1 MLRAW
6 LQPPEPMWKLLNWRR
21 AAGGGGGR
29 EERRKGAGDGL
40 LRVAS
45 CQPGNSANSWER
57 AVCENF
63 LPCLLPRV
71 PGLDSGPWDVL
82 SIPQEKDTSGG
93 FWESPGDGNGDTW
106 QAPGKANLFSR
117 NPGP

>member
-29 EERRKGAGDGL
+29 EERRKGVGDGL

-57 AVCENF
+57 DVCVRISFFSCFPESQDWTTG
-63 LPCLLPRV
+63 
-71 PGLDSGPWDVL
+71 PGM
-82 SIPQEKDTSGG
+82 
-93 FWESPGDGNGDTW
+93 F
-106 QAPGKANLFSR
+106 
-117 NPGP
+117 

>member
-29 EERRKGAGDGL
+29 EERRKGVGDGL

-57 AVCENF
+57 AVCVCEFPFSPAALSPRTRPGALRCFENP
-63 LPCLLPRV
+63 LRGRHQLELL
-71 PGLDSGPWDVL
+71 GL
-82 SIPQEKDTSGG
+82 
-93 FWESPGDGNGDTW
+93 NG
-106 QAPGKANLFSR
+106 
-117 NPGP
+117 

>member
-29 EERRKGAGDGL
+29 EERRKGVGDGL

-45 CQPGNSANSWER
+45 CQPGNLANSWGR

-63 LPCLLPRV
+63 LPFPLPRV
-71 PGLDSGPWDVL
+71 PGLDNLALGCFENPPRERQQLRLLGLSG
-82 SIPQEKDTSGG
+82 
-93 FWESPGDGNGDTW
+93 
-106 QAPGKANLFSR
+106 
-117 NPGP
+117 